1 MFGQMFKLEYIVIT
15 NMTCAKCR
23 YRLVDIDI
31 VGAIKEVSIGKV
43 FKCLADEKDPKARL
57 LGIISL

>member
-1 MFGQMFKLEYIVIT
+1 
-15 NMTCAKCR
+15 MTCAKCR